1 MNMPCSESER
11 DREFRDD
18 SEIER
23 GVCENLDE
31 NRRIG

>member
-18 SEIER
+18 SEMGRELR
-23 GVCENLDE
+23 EGYV
-31 NRRIG
+31 RI